1 MALAGDAA
9 HTINPLAGQGV
20 NLGFMDAA
28 MLIEILGQAHLAGE
42 DIASL
47 EVLQRYQKSRRPE
60 NQKMMSIMD
69 MFYHGFSN
77 ELLPLRVVRNI
88 GLGLANNSGPAKNKV
103 MQYAVG
109 AIGNLPKLA
118 QA

>member
-1 MALAGDAA
+1 
-9 HTINPLAGQGV
+9 
-20 NLGFMDAA
+20 
-28 MLIEILGQAHLAGE
+28 MLIEVLAQANIEGE
-42 DIASL
+42 DIGSL
-47 EVLQRYQKSRRPE
+47 AVLKRYEHNRKPE

-77 ELLPLRVVRNI
+77 ELLPLRIVRNL